1 MKAQDDGN
9 VQVELSYFERYVLEK
24 VEEIDRSVR
33 QDSLST
39 IGSPKVMEH
48 LKRSKRE
55 FLEAVVKVAQREL
68 ERLSREISK
77 DQD

>member
-1 MKAQDDGN
+1 MTAQDGGKAQG
-9 VQVELSYFERYVLEK
+9 ELSYFERYVLEK
-24 VEEIDRSVR
+24 IEEIDRSVR

-55 FLEAVVKVAQREL
+55 FLEAVVKVARMEL
-68 ERLSREISK
+68 ERLSREIPA
-77 DQD
+77 DED

>member
-1 MKAQDDGN
+1 MSEQDRGKAQG
-9 VQVELSYFERYVLEK
+9 ELSYFERYVLEK
-24 VEEIDRSVR
+24 IEEIDRSVR

-55 FLEAVVKVAQREL
+55 FLEAIVKVARMEL
-68 ERLSREISK
+68 ERLGREIPK
-77 DQD
+77 DQG